1 MSAELHPEQ
10 TPIRENEFIPTAV
23 LESPEQPL
31 NEPLA
36 HSLTE
41 RFSSVFHRTVEYIGD
56 QALSRPSLTVAARL
70 AVGALA
76 FGGLGLASA
85 ESSASAKVTPTV
97 RPAAASGSHES
108 QCESFPPNTV
118 SLSYVDTA
126 VLPLAGEVIN
136 VYQHAKPSEKRQLKT
151 RELYD
156 ESYQHV
162 TEIDAYIPAQLANG
176 RGKGTYILSAD
187 FAGRIIPQDMVAV
200 EVQEYPKILGPRTP
214 QSVPSTYDFL
224 LEKSNTNGPSNTVG
238 LHWEAALH
246 YDYGER
252 EGYYFV
258 QSELPDGSVVPTSYS
273 MTAPILSADTQQA
286 IGTLEQA
293 QKQQPIK
300 RLQDLAAS
308 QQLVQVCY

>member
-1 MSAELHPEQ
+1 MTPELNPEQ
-10 TPIRENEFIPTAV
+10 VPIRENEFISTAV

-36 HSLTE
+36 NSLTE

-56 QALSRPSLTVAARL
+56 QALSRSSLTIATRL

-97 RPAAASGSHES
+97 RTVKAHGSSES
-108 QCESFPPNTV
+108 QCVDNAPDTV
-118 SLSYVDTA
+118 SLSYVDGA
-126 VLPLAGEVIN
+126 VLPLAEEVVD
-136 VYQHAKPSEKRQLKT
+136 VYQHTKLSEKRELKT
-151 RELYD
+151 RELYAN
-156 ESYQHV
+156 SYQHV
-162 TEIDAYIPAQLANG
+162 TEIDAYIPTQLANG
-176 RGKGTYILSAD
+176 HGKGTYILRAD
-187 FAGRIIPQDMVAV
+187 FTGRIIPQDIVAV
-200 EVQEYPKILGPRTP
+200 EIEEYPKILGPRTP

-224 LEKSNTNGPSNTVG
+224 LEKSTTNGPSNTVG
-238 LHWEAALH
+238 LHWLTALH

-258 QSELPDGSVVPTSYS
+258 QSELSDGSEVPTSYS

-286 IGTLEQA
+286 NGMLVRA
-293 QKQQPIK
+293 QKHQPIE
-300 RLQDLAAS
+300 RLKDLAAS
-308 QQLVQVCY
+308 QQLVQVCS